1 MAVKKKEIKIEEDE
15 DDVLIELPE
24 PKPKRKY
31 TRKVKIN
38 LETAPTPAQSPALP
52 LILTPTLLPTEE
64 IIDKLLGDVYISP
77 YKEIGVYIYYQGNAN
92 VNVLTFI
99 KSFQVI
105 LDSKKLGSQVQIVS
119 TRGVEKS
126 GIRNCYTCETVP
138 NKWTDFIMTTSPVL
152 AVRVKELPR
161 ISPEELYELILVET
175 DFENDFFVIKES
187 C

>member
-1 MAVKKKEIKIEEDE
+1 MAVKKKQIIEEE
-15 DDVLIELPE
+15 QDDVLIELPK

-31 TRKVKIN
+31 TRKVK
-38 LETAPTPAQSPALP
+38 EAPAPPPSPEL
-52 LILTPTLLPTEE
+52 LTEDKVTKIPTEE
-64 IIDKLLGDVYISP
+64 EIIELMREVYISP

-119 TRGVEKS
+119 TRGVEKL

-138 NKWTDFIMTTSPVL
+138 NNWTDFVVSTSPVL

-161 ISPEELYELILVET
+161 ISPEELYKLILVET
-175 DFENDFFVIKES
+175 DFENDFFEIKEY